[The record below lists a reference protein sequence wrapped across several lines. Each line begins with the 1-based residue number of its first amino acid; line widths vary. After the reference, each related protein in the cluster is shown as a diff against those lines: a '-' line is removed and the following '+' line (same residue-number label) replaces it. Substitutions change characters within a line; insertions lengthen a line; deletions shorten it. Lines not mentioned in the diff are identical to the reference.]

1 MDKYY
6 YIHVILEYFSLFV
19 IESLALHMDIYNYTA
34 QQRSLHCM
42 IMFFLWIIVTGII
55 LWYSK
60 VHYGFPA
67 GSGGN
72 KKISLGNKIVTLICL
87 AGCKVITFIDWHTLK
102 VIGELRGKSAFQ
114 FYEQLHAFRKD
125 DRIQKIISQTGKS
138 CPSPKAFITEIP
150 IPSFSHR
157 R

>member
-60 VHYGFPA
+60 VPCA
-67 GSGGN
+67 
-72 KKISLGNKIVTLICL
+72 
-87 AGCKVITFIDWHTLK
+87 ITAK
-102 VIGELRGKSAFQ
+102 GV
-114 FYEQLHAFRKD
+114 
-125 DRIQKIISQTGKS
+125 
-138 CPSPKAFITEIP
+138 
-150 IPSFSHR
+150 
-157 R
+157 